1 MPIDVLLPFYGD
13 VNLFKE
19 AVKSVL
25 KQDSQNW
32 HLYILNDAHPDL
44 SVDIWVSDLNCE
56 KITYYRNDSNLGP
69 SLNYKKC
76 LGFATQPYLVIF
88 GADDIMHSNFI
99 SECEKAVKEY
109 PNTAI
114 LHPKVS
120 VIDQNG
126 VPYLPLV
133 DRIKKLLS
141 PRVREPKI
149 IPNRKI
155 LATLMIGDWMYFPS
169 IVWRSEDLK
178 RNGFDPEL
186 NVCQDLDAITRI
198 LLNDRKFQYLPK
210 EIFSY
215 RRFEGSDSS
224 VKLLKGNRFREEKL
238 LYQKLA
244 FELRRNGYKLAGRM
258 ARIHLTS
265 RLHAVIL
272 LPKAF
277 QSRDAL
283 RVCVSHI
290 FS

>member
-19 AVKSVL
+19 AVISVL

-44 SVDIWVSDLNCE
+44 SVDTWVADLNCE

-88 GADDIMHSNFI
+88 GADDIMHSDFI
-99 SECEKAVKEY
+99 SECEKAVKEF
-109 PNTAI
+109 PNTSI
-114 LHPKVS
+114 LHPKVL

-126 VPYLPLV
+126 ALYLPIV
-133 DRIKKLLS
+133 DRIKKLLR
-141 PRVREPKI
+141 PKIREPKI
-149 IPNRKI
+149 IPNHKI

-178 RNGFDPEL
+178 RNGFNPEL

-198 LLNDRKFQYLPK
+198 LLNDGQFQYLPK

-224 VKLLKGNRFREEKL
+224 VKLLNGKRFREEKL
-238 LYQKLA
+238 VYQGLA
-244 FELRRNGYKLAGRM
+244 IELKRKGLNLASFM
-258 ARIHLTS
+258 ARIHITS
-265 RLHAVIL
+265 RLHALIL
-272 LPKAF
+272 LPKAIR
-277 QSRDAL
+277 SRDAIRICL
-283 RVCVSHI
+283 SHI
-290 FS
+290 FK